1 MKKLLLLAMLI
12 SLSSF
17 TPSLKMK
24 KVIDKATWQS
34 KQFVIYYGGYIK
46 IKYPNGDVPKNLGV
60 CTDVIIRAY
69 RTIGVDLQQLV
80 HEDMLKNKAVYDK
93 RQYSK
98 VIDKNIDHR
107 RTNNL
112 RTYFTRQHAK
122 KAITNNAGINPKFRF
137 CSGTNKQYCQK
148 RKLWLY
154 ATSKQTVCVFSPRQQ
169 NTKKKRNIRFFLYI
183 TTLLQDNNTQK
194 RKGKELG

>member
-98 VIDKNIDHR
+98 MIDKNIDHR

-122 KAITNNAGINPKFRF
+122 KAITDNAKDYLPGDIVFWNIAGGHVGIVIDVKVPETDRYYVVHNRGRGPKKEDFLFRAPINDHYRWQF
-137 CSGTNKQYCQK
+137 
-148 RKLWLY
+148 
-154 ATSKQTVCVFSPRQQ
+154 
-169 NTKKKRNIRFFLYI
+169 
-183 TTLLQDNNTQK
+183 
-194 RKGKELG
+194 